1 MVLHLLIKKC
11 LCNGVVLLLFLFN
24 TSSCL
29 LRTRTVSLKH
39 SKNVYFYEDS
49 FERYSLLCREIHF
62 QPGTCVLDYSS
73 VTWNTVTALR
83 HFSKL
88 KCTILEGALSLRAI
102 LVARTTQRFENL

>member
-1 MVLHLLIKKC
+1 MVLHLLIKNC
-11 LCNGVVLLLFLFN
+11 LSNGVVSPLFLFS

-29 LRTRTVSLKH
+29 LRTVSLKH
-39 SKNVYFYEDS
+39 SKNVYSYEDS

-73 VTWNTVTALR
+73 VTWNTVSALR

-102 LVARTTQRFENL
+102 PVARTTRRFENL